1 MKKHLIW
8 NIPSSQTLFL
18 LFNFV
23 FINSYHTNF
32 HSNILRGKMACLAP
46 ECFATGGI
54 TEKFD
59 AFSFGMFLL
68 QVLTRRAKMVLLW
81 SWYWV
86 SFLTRSCL
94 WSYRQSTNDWDCT
107 TCSNFER
114 RDIEEQQLQAIAK
127 LALSCMSEEA
137 EDRPTMTDV
146 AREFRS
152 ISLLV
157 VS

>member
-1 MKKHLIW
+1 M
-8 NIPSSQTLFL
+8 S
-18 LFNFV
+18 
-23 FINSYHTNF
+23 
-32 HSNILRGKMACLAP
+32 CLAP

-59 AFSFGMFLL
+59 AFNF
-68 QVLTRRAKMVLLW
+68 
-81 SWYWV
+81 
-86 SFLTRSCL
+86 
-94 WSYRQSTNDWDCT
+94 DCT
-107 TCSNFER
+107 SCNFER
-114 RDIEEQQLQAIAK
+114 RDIEEQQLQAVAK

>member
-1 MKKHLIW
+1 MRKQTFLPLKHYSSSLI
-8 NIPSSQTLFL
+8 LF
-18 LFNFV
+18 

-32 HSNILRGKMACLAP
+32 HSNILRGKMSCLAP

-59 AFSFGMFLL
+59 AFNFGMFLL

-81 SWYWV
+81 SWWCA

-107 TCSNFER
+107 SCNFER